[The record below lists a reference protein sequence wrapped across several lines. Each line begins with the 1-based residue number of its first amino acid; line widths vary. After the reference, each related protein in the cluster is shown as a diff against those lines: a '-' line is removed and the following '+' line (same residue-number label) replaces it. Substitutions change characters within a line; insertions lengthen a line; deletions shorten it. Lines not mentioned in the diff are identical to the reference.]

1 MTSPGEAGSAAA
13 FRQRFLRGDTLLGT
27 FIKTPSPHTTE
38 IVGGLGFDFVVID
51 EEHAPFDRVSIDAVL
66 LACRAAGTAGI
77 VRVAE
82 SSSSKILAALDDGAV
97 GVMTP
102 HLASAATAR
111 EIARA
116 CRYRN
121 GKRGF
126 SNSPRAGGYGSL
138 PLAEHVKRQDAAV
151 TVIGMIEDPE
161 ALDVLEDIVAVDG
174 IDGFFVGRGD
184 LAVALGESAM
194 DAPAVRMATEKIIAA
209 ARGVGKPVCIM
220 VGSVGEADAFRKL
233 GASAFLV
240 SSDQGF
246 LRQAALKTLTDFA
259 PLRQAAAA

>member
-1 MTSPGEAGSAAA
+1 MTSPEAAGSAAA
-13 FRQRFLRGDTLLGT
+13 FRQRFLRGETLLGT

-82 SSSSKILAALDDGAV
+82 SSPSRILAALDDGAA

-102 HLASAATAR
+102 HLASAATAK

-116 CRYRN
+116 SRYQN

-138 PLAEHVKRQDAAV
+138 PLAQHVKSHDAAV

-161 ALDVLEDIVAVDG
+161 ALDAIDDIVAVDG

-184 LAVALGESAM
+184 LAVALGESAT
-194 DAPAVRMATEKIIAA
+194 DAPAVRQATEKIVAA
-209 ARGVGKPVCIM
+209 ARSAGKPVCIM
-220 VGSVGEADAFRKL
+220 VGSAGEADTFRTL

-246 LRQAALKTLTDFA
+246 LRQAALKALTDFA
-259 PLRQAAAA
+259 PLRQATAV

>member
-1 MTSPGEAGSAAA
+1 MAFVVHARSAPG
-13 FRQRFLRGDTLLGT
+13 FRQRFLAGETLLGT

-38 IVGGLGFDFVVID
+38 ILGGLGFDFVVID
-51 EEHAPFDRVSIDAVL
+51 EEHAPFDRVSIDTVL

-82 SSSSKILAALDDGAV
+82 SSPARILAALDDGAA

-102 HLASAATAR
+102 HLTSVAAAR
-111 EIARA
+111 QIAQA

-126 SNSPRAGGYGSL
+126 SNSPRAGGYGSV
-138 PLAEHVKRQDAAV
+138 PLAQHVTVQDNAV

-161 ALDVLEDIVAVDG
+161 AVDAIADIAAVEG

-184 LAVALGESAM
+184 LAVALGETAI
-194 DAPAVRMATEKIIAA
+194 DAPAIEKATRKIIAA
-209 ARGVGKPVCIM
+209 ARAVGKPVCIM
-220 VGSVGEADAFRKL
+220 VATADEADAFLKM

-246 LRQAALKTLTDFA
+246 LRQAALKALAEFA
-259 PLRQAAAA
+259 PLRGATSN

>member
-1 MTSPGEAGSAAA
+1 M
-13 FRQRFLRGDTLLGT
+13 LLGT

-51 EEHAPFDRVSIDAVL
+51 EEHAPFDRVSIDTVL
-66 LACRAAGTAGI
+66 LACRAAGTVGI

-82 SSSSKILAALDDGAV
+82 SSPAKLLAALDDGAA

-102 HLASAATAR
+102 HLSSVTAAKAV
-111 EIARA
+111 ADA

-138 PLAEHVKRQDAAV
+138 PLAQHVKSQDAAV

-161 ALDVLEDIVAVDG
+161 AIEEIAEIVAVDG
-174 IDGFFVGRGD
+174 IDGLFVGRGD
-184 LAVALGESAM
+184 LAVALGESSI
-194 DAPAVRMATEKIIAA
+194 DAPAVQAATEKIIKA
-209 ARGVGKPVCIM
+209 ARSAGKPVCVM
-220 VGSVGEADAFRKL
+220 VGSAAEANAFKAL

-259 PLRQAAAA
+259 PLRQPAAV